1 MLPWHTGYFK
11 ISGSRLVD
19 VGHTLD
25 VIFPVPGA
33 ARSEP
38 AGRSSTE
45 SVETTAGPLP
55 ACTLSL
61 DVEVKRNEKN

>member
-1 MLPWHTGYFK
+1 M
-11 ISGSRLVD
+11 VD

-25 VIFPVPGA
+25 VILPVPGAARSEPAGA

-61 DVEVKRNEKN
+61 DVEVRINEKN